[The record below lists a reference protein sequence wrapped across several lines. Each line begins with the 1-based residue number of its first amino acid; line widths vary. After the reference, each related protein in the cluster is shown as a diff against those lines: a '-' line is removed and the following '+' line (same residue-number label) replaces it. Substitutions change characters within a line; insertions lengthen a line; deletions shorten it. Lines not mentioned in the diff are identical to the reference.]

1 MQNYRPKFAVV
12 IGLILII
19 TGFLVLVYPQTNI
32 AAGDDAKGRIAYV
45 DLWTVFNVHPG
56 KASAEEELNM
66 LAQDMQ
72 AELEEKASDLP
83 EAQQQEML
91 QEYQTKLSQQE
102 QELIEGIIDE
112 IKAAIVDV
120 AEEKEVKLVVDKQS
134 IFYGGYDLT
143 QDVIDYINKQQRS
156 LQEPL
161 DATEEELSDE
171 LTGD

>member
-1 MQNYRPKFAVV
+1 MQNYRYKFAVV
-12 IGLILII
+12 IGLVLII
-19 TGFLVLVYPQTNI
+19 TGFLLFVYPLTNI

-45 DLWTVFNVHPG
+45 DLWTVFNVHPD
-56 KASAEEELNM
+56 KISAEEKLNM

-83 EAQQQEML
+83 EDQQQEML

-120 AEEKEVKLVVDKQS
+120 AKGKEVKLVVDKQS
-134 IFYGGYDLT
+134 VFYGGYDLT
-143 QDVIDYINKQQRS
+143 QDVIDYINEQQGLS
-156 LQEPL
+156 QEPS
-161 DATEEELSDE
+161 DVTGEELPDD
-171 LTGD
+171 LNDD